1 MLERAEV
8 ERESVSGEIDRQI
21 SHPGHALA
29 CTIGKLRSDELRDRA
44 KTRLDWQ
51 FDTRQLPLDRAGS
64 WGVLPLGALKRLVD
78 EWIAVQ
84 ADT

>member
-44 KTRLDWQ
+44 KTRLDWR
-51 FDTRQLPLDRAGS
+51 FDTRQFHCAALDR
-64 WGVLPLGALKRLVD
+64 GAYCR
-78 EWIAVQ
+78 WAR
-84 ADT
+84 